1 MVCYKMNLSFRCI
14 YKWAYPHITFAHKG
28 IAERQ
33 KANTESCSIQFARIF
48 FVPVLGF
55 ICLIDSNFFSGRKI
69 PFTVLTIKYKVGYYL
84 LYHTLV
90 LFITALSLSVL
101 IIADNFKLLFTL
113 CADTS

>member
-14 YKWAYPHITFAHKG
+14 YKWACPHINKG
-28 IAERQ
+28 IAERK
-33 KANTESCSIQFARIF
+33 KANTESCSIQFASI

-69 PFTVLTIKYKVGYYL
+69 PFTVLTFKYKVGYYL

-90 LFITALSLSVL
+90 PFITALSLSVL
-101 IIADNFKLLFTL
+101 IIADNFKL
-113 CADTS
+113 